1 MLRVICI
8 MIISK
13 CQFSKVRTR
22 CREMRQLQKE
32 VAGKKSQLSAENE
45 QAEEEAT
52 KRLMEM
58 EAVIE
63 IKKIIDPVDTSDPEP
78 FSREPQVLTFQW
90 SMKSKDS

>member
-1 MLRVICI
+1 
-8 MIISK
+8 
-13 CQFSKVRTR
+13 
-22 CREMRQLQKE
+22 MRQLQKE

-63 IKKIIDPVDTSDPEP
+63 IKKIIDPVDTILVTLSH
-78 FSREPQVLTFQW
+78 SAGNH
-90 SMKSKDS
+90 KC